1 MSLTDQDTGV
11 VDGLGKS
18 KLEDLG
24 LQTPFQEILNLETK
38 DVIKLH
44 AALIQHT
51 DADQT
56 TQKGVT

>member
-1 MSLTDQDTGV
+1 MSLTDQNTGM

-24 LQTPFQEILNLETK
+24 LQTSFKEILNLETK
-38 DVIKLH
+38 HVIKLH

-51 DADQT
+51 NADQT
-56 TQKGVT
+56 PEKSIT